1 MRSDHEVA
9 TLLESLVDEHPGVE
23 RVAADRNR
31 SEWVAVP
38 AIGARVGSFLWGSA
52 WSGLIL
58 ALRWGSPV
66 WWMCVPVYG
75 IALAAFMRS
84 LFLGVSM
91 SAGLVVV
98 SSWFRT
104 YRFVEGEVSAV
115 DKQRYFGWG
124 GAGVGWL
131 PIAGSVRMIEL
142 RLAGGRLVALPSTLG
157 RRNAVLRLA
166 RQMRESLGLHP
177 R

>member
-1 MRSDHEVA
+1 M
-9 TLLESLVDEHPGVE
+9 T
-23 RVAADRNR
+23 
-31 SEWVAVP
+31 VP
-38 AIGARVGSFLWGSA
+38 AIGARVGSFFWGSV

-58 ALRWGSPV
+58 ALSWGSPV
-66 WWMCVPVYG
+66 WWIGAPVYG
-75 IALAAFMRS
+75 IALAAFTRS

-115 DKQRYFGWG
+115 DKQLYFGLG

-131 PIAGSVRMIEL
+131 PIVGSIRMIQLEL
-142 RLAGGRLVALPSTLG
+142 VGGRLMYLPCTVG

-166 RQMRESLGLHP
+166 RSMREALGLNP